1 MRNKLVLK
9 LDKDQIEV
17 LSSAL
22 RLYLNWNLGEDKK
35 NLAQEILRAMERH
48 LEAGEIREEKADERA
63 KSERGRAE
71 IVKEKCGI
79 EYPHRLGRGE
89 RVEFWAGFVKRKGE
103 TNIMLCGVNPR
114 NGYVVGKFLFPS
126 NLAPELLR
134 FLIQAACNNI

>member
-1 MRNKLVLK
+1 MRNKLALR
-9 LDKDQIEV
+9 LDEDQIEV

-22 RLYLNWNLGEDKK
+22 RLYLNWNIGEKK
-35 NLAQEILRAMERH
+35 RALAEEILRAMERH
-48 LEAGEIREEKADERA
+48 LEAGEIQEEGDERA

-103 TNIMLCGVNPR
+103 TNIMICGVNPR
-114 NGYVVGKFLFPS
+114 NGYVVGKFLFPT

-134 FLIQAACNNI
+134 FLIRTVCNSI

>member
-1 MRNKLVLK
+1 MRNKLVLR
-9 LDKDQIEV
+9 LDEEQIEV

-22 RLYLNWNLGEDKK
+22 RLYLNWNVGEKK
-35 NLAQEILRAMERH
+35 RAVAEEVLRAMEGH
-48 LEAGEIREEKADERA
+48 LKAEEIQEEEADERA

-89 RVEFWAGFVKRKGE
+89 RVEFWAGFVKRKSE